1 MAKEL
6 TDEQI
11 KREQEF
17 MRGLP
22 RVNLGALFMPP
33 VWGPVHGFWVTILYY
48 PALVFVDNLVYEAWR
63 EPSVLG
69 IVLTVLVFAILIG
82 VSIAFAI
89 VSQPIAAHRA
99 EDKGMSRE
107 QYLKRQRVWAVV
119 SPIILVAMLALATY
133 YNLEIRPT
141 LVA

>member
-48 PALVFVDNLVYEAWR
+48 PALVFVDNLVYEAWQ

-141 LVA
+141 LAA